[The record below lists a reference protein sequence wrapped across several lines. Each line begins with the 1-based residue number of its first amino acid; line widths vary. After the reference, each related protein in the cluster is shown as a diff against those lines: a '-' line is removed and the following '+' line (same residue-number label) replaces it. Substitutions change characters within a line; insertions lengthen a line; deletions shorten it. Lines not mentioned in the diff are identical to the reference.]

1 MTLSSYPR
9 TEIVIGSKW
18 IGADQRQ
25 TLANINPA
33 TGEELGRVPCVTVDD
48 LIEVAS
54 VAQNAFLLWK
64 LRSALERSAILRRFA
79 DLLRLNVEMIARN
92 ISLDEGKPV
101 AEALAEVRSAAD
113 YVDWHA
119 EEGRRIYGRIIPARV
134 QGVQQQVLREPVGVC
149 LALSPWNF
157 PLSQAVRKVVGALA
171 SGCTLILK
179 GPSEAPS
186 GVMAIAQYLKEA
198 GLPDGCFNLV
208 WGDPPLIS
216 ETLIACPEVKKIS
229 FTGSVPVGKHLAS
242 LAGKYV
248 KRATMEL
255 GGHAPVLV
263 FDDANPEAAAKA
275 LTGNKLR
282 NAGQV
287 CIAPTRFYVQD
298 KIYDRFTASL
308 VENFEKVKVG
318 NGLEPTTAM
327 GPLCHP
333 GRITSMERLIA
344 DAKSGGA
351 KVLTGGKRIG
361 NEGYFFEPTIVETV
375 EDKIALMRE
384 EPFGPVAIVSRF
396 SDLDEGVVR
405 ANGLPFGLSSY
416 VFTNSLERADR
427 AASQLQSGMV
437 SINHFGLALAE
448 TPFGGM
454 NDSGYGSEGGSETF
468 DGYLNTKFVSRMSIP
483 VA

>member
-18 IGADQRQ
+18 IGTNQRQ

-33 TGEELGRVPCVTVDD
+33 TGEELGRVPCVTADD

-54 VAQNAFLLWK
+54 VAQKAFLPWK
-64 LRSALERSAILRRFA
+64 MRSALDRSAILRRFA
-79 DLLRLNVEMIARN
+79 DLLRVNVEMIARN

-134 QGVQQQVLREPVGVC
+134 PGVQQQVLREPVGVC

-186 GVMAIAQYLKEA
+186 GVMAIARYLKEA

-242 LAGKYV
+242 LAGKYL
-248 KRATMEL
+248 KRTTMEL

-298 KIYDRFTASL
+298 KIYDRFAASL

-318 NGLEPTTAM
+318 NGLEPTSGM

-333 GRITSMERLIA
+333 GRINSMERLIT

-361 NEGYFFEPTIVETV
+361 NEGYFFEPTIVETA

-384 EPFGPVAIVSRF
+384 EPFGPVAVVSRF
-396 SDLDEGVVR
+396 SDMDEGLAR

-427 AASQLQSGMV
+427 VASQLQSGMV

-468 DGYLNTKFVSRMSIP
+468 DGYLNTKFVARMSIP